1 MAGKTVE
8 KRTGTDVDTR
18 DEPSVEWGWHGTF
31 PKAAR
36 AGGWFTAFVL
46 FMMLIGNHEGQTE
59 NIWLVGLGSA
69 LVLGLLYDMARRRT
83 AWRR

>member
-8 KRTGTDVDTR
+8 KRAGTDVDTR
-18 DEPSVEWGWHGTF
+18 DEPSAEWGWHGSF
-31 PKAAR
+31 PKASR
-36 AGGWFTAFVL
+36 VGGWFTAFVL

-59 NIWLVGLGSA
+59 NIWLIGLGSA
-69 LVLGLLYDMARRRT
+69 IVLGLLYDMARRRT